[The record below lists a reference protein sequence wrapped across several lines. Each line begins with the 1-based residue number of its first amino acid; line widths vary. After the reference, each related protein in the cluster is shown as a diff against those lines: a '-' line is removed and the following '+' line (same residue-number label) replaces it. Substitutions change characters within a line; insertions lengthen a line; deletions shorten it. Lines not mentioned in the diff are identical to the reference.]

1 MGLGSFR
8 ISRGRRW
15 WLGARRSEIGF
26 VWWSVQAVAF
36 CSGWTLKM
44 GSFRILGFDA
54 GCTFF
59 AARRCMRCAWVSMA
73 GPWERAP
80 SARAD
85 SSLRSSD
92 IVLDYMVERGC
103 TGNVVKRF
111 VLIVKLL
118 VTGFLEAA
126 GLDEVGRP
134 SAGNGEL

>member
-1 MGLGSFR
+1 MEGQE
-8 ISRGRRW
+8 
-15 WLGARRSEIGF
+15 ARPTLIGF
-26 VWWSVQAVAF
+26 VWWRVQVISF
-36 CSGWTLKM
+36 CLSWDSKM

-59 AARRCMRCAWVSMA
+59 AARWCVRCAWVSMA

-92 IVLDYMVERGC
+92 MVLDYMVERGC
-103 TGNVVKRF
+103 TGNVVKCF

-118 VTGFLEAA
+118 VTGFFGGGGFGRGWAA
-126 GLDEVGRP
+126 KRR
-134 SAGNGEL
+134 